1 MHGMVRN
8 VMFKVVLSFHHC
20 LLVSEYMMQNNLPD
34 SIIAFRS
41 SSQLFPICMAWF
53 TLLSVVVVSFHV
65 VKDLK
70 VCLRM
75 KPEDV
80 AELRNGKHFLLQRS
94 RNALIYDF
102 PLFFL

>member
-1 MHGMVRN
+1 
-8 VMFKVVLSFHHC
+8 
-20 LLVSEYMMQNNLPD
+20 MMQNNLPD

-70 VCLRM
+70 VSLRM

-80 AELRNGKHFLLQRS
+80 AELRNGKHFRL
-94 RNALIYDF
+94 
-102 PLFFL
+102 